1 MTKIFLI
8 KFIKIYFRKN
18 GQFYISINSN
28 ILFPF
33 SMYRLNK
40 IGNNYYHFI
49 VIYIHIDPINKIN
62 FGNEIFITPIDS

>member
-8 KFIKIYFRKN
+8 KFIIIYFRKN

-40 IGNNYYHFI
+40 IGNNYYHFM
-49 VIYIHIDPINKIN
+49 
-62 FGNEIFITPIDS
+62 